1 MHYYNIYNLLYITNT
16 NLTEPVGKSLI
27 EIAKAVLQTE
37 AESVLA
43 LQERID
49 DNFEKI
55 CNTLKGCRGKVVLIG
70 MGKSG
75 HVAKKISSTMAST
88 GTPSFFLHPG
98 EAGHGDLGMVT
109 RDDVAIM
116 ISYSGEADEILALLP
131 GIKRMNVPIISLTG
145 NVKSSIAKSSDF
157 HLDVSV
163 DKEACPNNLAP
174 TSSTTAALAMGD
186 AIAVSLINANNFTPE
201 DFAMSHPS
209 GSLGR
214 RLLTLVSSIMQSGE
228 DIPMVLK
235 DTLLIDSLIV
245 MSEKALGMVLVTE
258 NGKLAGIFTDG
269 DLRRTLESNT
279 EFQKLTIEDVMT
291 KDCKSIEPQ
300 EPASMAMQ
308 MMEKYSLNSMPV
320 VDSNNNIVG
329 AINMHTLIQAKL
341 F

>member
-1 MHYYNIYNLLYITNT
+1 M
-16 NLTEPVGKSLI
+16 GKSLI

-228 DIPMVLK
+228 DIPIVLK
-235 DTLLIDSLIV
+235 HTLLIDSLIV

>member
-1 MHYYNIYNLLYITNT
+1 MLNNIYNLLYITNT

-116 ISYSGEADEILALLP
+116 ISYSGESDEILALLP

-300 EPASMAMQ
+300 ETALMVMK

>member
-1 MHYYNIYNLLYITNT
+1 MLNNIYNLLYITNT

-228 DIPMVLK
+228 DIPIVLK

-269 DLRRTLESNT
+269 DLRRTLESNK

>member
-1 MHYYNIYNLLYITNT
+1 MLNNIYNLLYITNT

-228 DIPMVLK
+228 DIPIVLK

-245 MSEKALGMVLVTE
+245 MSEKGLGMVLVTE

-269 DLRRTLESNT
+269 DLRRTLESNK

-308 MMEKYSLNSMPV
+308 MVEKYSLNSMPV